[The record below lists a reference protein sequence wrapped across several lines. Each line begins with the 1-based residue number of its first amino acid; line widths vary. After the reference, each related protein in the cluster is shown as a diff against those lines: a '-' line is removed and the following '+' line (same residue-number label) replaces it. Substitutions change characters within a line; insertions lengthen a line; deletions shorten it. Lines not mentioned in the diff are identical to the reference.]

1 MRRWLKIVGVV
12 LVVILVLAASAALWI
27 HRTIAGS
34 LPQLDGEVDV
44 AGLAA
49 AVTIE
54 RDALGV
60 PTLRGENRLDHRIFR

>member
-1 MRRWLKIVGVV
+1 MPRWLKILG
-12 LVVILVLAASAALWI
+12 IVLALIITLAAAMALWI

-34 LPQLDGEVDV
+34 LPQLDGEVEI

-60 PTLRGENRLDHRIFR
+60 ATRRGENRLDHRIFR